1 MTKSTGYR
9 TNQKAEKEKLREFGE
24 IYLITCVPTGKKYVG
39 QTLLLSGSDLRQY
52 GTYKRWIA
60 HLYEAK
66 YSRPTCRYLNN
77 AINKYGEEAFIIE
90 AILTC
95 KISDMTKYEDYFINY
110 YNTIAPNGYNLKGA
124 GRCGRAS
131 DETKRKMS
139 ESIRGENHPQFGKEL
154 SKETK
159 EKIRQTNIDNAI
171 RTDRDG
177 STILP
182 KYLKYVNWA
191 SESGYNIVSHPLCK
205 NKKFVTVHS
214 NDHKLIDKKK
224 IEAIEFLNN
233 LNKQITGG
241 NT

>member
-24 IYLITCVPTGKKYVG
+24 IYLVTCVPTGKLYVG
-39 QTLLLSGSDLRQY
+39 QALLLSGSDLRPY
-52 GTYKRWIA
+52 GTYKRWVA

-66 YSRPTCRYLNN
+66 THKASCRYLNN
-77 AINKYGEEAFIIE
+77 AINKYGEDAFIIE

-95 KISDMTKYEDYFINY
+95 KIPDMTKYEDYFINY

-139 ESIRGENHPQFGKEL
+139 ESTKGEKHPQYGIPLADK
-154 SKETK
+154 TK

-177 STILP
+177 TTILP
-182 KYLKYVNWA
+182 KYLKYINWA
-191 SESGYNIVSHPLCK
+191 SESGYHIVSHPLCK
-205 NKKFVTVHS
+205 QKKFVTTS
-214 NDHKLIDKKK
+214 SITDLILNIKKQ
-224 IEAIEFLNN
+224 EAIDFLNI
-233 LNKQITGG
+233 LNKDLVKT
-241 NT
+241 T